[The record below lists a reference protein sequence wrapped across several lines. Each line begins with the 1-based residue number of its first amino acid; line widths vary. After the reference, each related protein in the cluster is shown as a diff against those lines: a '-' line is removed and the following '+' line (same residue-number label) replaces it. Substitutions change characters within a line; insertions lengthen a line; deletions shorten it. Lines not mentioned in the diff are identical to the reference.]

1 MFEKVYGVMM
11 AIEQMDVDIN
21 DKPSVVVEGKYKIT
35 EIAKQYRHWSTS
47 IGHDKKTLSVSDK
60 LATLYFEDEK
70 VTVHFSRGEKA
81 TKLINSMGQDRY
93 WASDIIYW

>member
-1 MFEKVYGVMM
+1 M
-11 AIEQMDVDIN
+11 AIEQIGVDIN
-21 DKPSVVVEGKYKIT
+21 DKPSVVVEGKYKII

-93 WASDIIYW
+93 WAHEIIY

>member
-1 MFEKVYGVMM
+1 MM

-21 DKPSVVVEGKYKIT
+21 DKPSIVVEGKYKIT

-81 TKLINSMGQDRY
+81 TKLINSMGMTNVY
-93 WASDIIYW
+93 EKAIVCPSS